1 MMSTDESPITEAA
14 KKSRQ
19 FFNPRRDISTL
30 IFSIGVIA
38 IIAQLFIGWDEFKT
52 SWRWA
57 GVNSHKE
64 WLKAMYDDASEQYG
78 YYEGSL
84 ETEERQEWIGE
95 RVERRKTFSGG
106 YPRFRENKDRSPLL
120 FGWQIV
126 IGFQVGG
133 LIFIVHHSNRIK
145 RLETNDSEAELWAHR
160 INQRISQLETMWVD
174 ESTTEV
180 H

>member
-14 KKSRQ
+14 KKSRR

-30 IFSIGVIA
+30 LFSVGVIA

-64 WLKAMYDDASEQYG
+64 WLKAMYDDASDRYEG
-78 YYEGSL
+78 YEGSL
-84 ETEERQEWIGE
+84 ETEEIQTMIEE
-95 RVERRKTFSGG
+95 RVELRITFSGG
-106 YPRFRENKDRSPLL
+106 YPRFRENKDRSPLF

-133 LIFIVHHSNRIK
+133 LIFIVHHSNRVK
-145 RLETNDSEAELWAHR
+145 RLETNDAEAELWAHR
-160 INQRISQLETMWVD
+160 INDRIAQLENMLVD

>member
-1 MMSTDESPITEAA
+1 
-14 KKSRQ
+14 
-19 FFNPRRDISTL
+19 
-30 IFSIGVIA
+30 
-38 IIAQLFIGWDEFKT
+38 
-52 SWRWA
+52 
-57 GVNSHKE
+57 
-64 WLKAMYDDASEQYG
+64 MYDDASEQYG

-95 RVERRKTFSGG
+95 RVERRITFSGG